1 MMFRLGHGNHR
12 NFRLVIKREAMSL
25 LTAKKV
31 IDNTKIMIKYNILFQ
46 VGIEVNT
53 DDYDEG
59 ERLAKAEA
67 DGMSRVL
74 FANTNYNKFKVK
86 SVNIDLND
94 RIIEMKQTADDMI
107 TALKNI
113 DK

>member
-1 MMFRLGHGNHR
+1 M
-12 NFRLVIKREAMSL
+12 
-25 LTAKKV
+25 
-31 IDNTKIMIKYNILFQ
+31 KYKILFETF
-46 VGIEVNT
+46 VEIEA

-59 ERLAKAEA
+59 ELLAKAEA

>member
-1 MMFRLGHGNHR
+1 MKF
-12 NFRLVIKREAMSL
+12 
-25 LTAKKV
+25 
-31 IDNTKIMIKYNILFQ
+31 KITFETT
-46 VGIEVNT
+46 VEVLS

>member
-1 MMFRLGHGNHR
+1 MKF
-12 NFRLVIKREAMSL
+12 
-25 LTAKKV
+25 
-31 IDNTKIMIKYNILFQ
+31 KITFETT
-46 VGIEVNT
+46 VEVLS

-86 SVNIDLND
+86 SVNIDLDD

>member
-1 MMFRLGHGNHR
+1 MKF
-12 NFRLVIKREAMSL
+12 
-25 LTAKKV
+25 KV
-31 IDNTKIMIKYNILFQ
+31 LFETE
-46 VGIEVNT
+46 ITVNS

-107 TALKNI
+107 IALKNI